1 MSKYLIENKD
11 NEVIFREIT
20 FNLEEYG
27 DGLVELT
34 KDELDQQLKEY
45 SNQDLYVSVFHQV
58 ETVNHGIQFVRN
70 RFTVDIFTDKPE
82 YKWKPIEKD
91 INLEREYFIKENL
104 TDMEVIRGDENFLTE
119 FPSLEKYLT
128 ELEFL
133 DKVRDY
139 LSKGLDVH
147 FTQYEYKWKKWK
159 LTKNEFVKGVT
170 EDGKILYR

>member
-58 ETVNHGIQFVRN
+58 ETVNHEIQFVRN
-70 RFTVDIFTDKPE
+70 RFTVDEFTGKPE

-91 INLEREYFIKENL
+91 INLEREYFINETL
-104 TDMEVIRGDENFLTE
+104 IDMEVIDGSNSFTSENKHLA
-119 FPSLEKYLT
+119 KYLT
-128 ELEFL
+128 EAEFL
-133 DKVRDY
+133 DKVRSI
-139 LSKGLDVH
+139 LNRGLKVYFVH
-147 FTQYEYKWKKWK
+147 YEYKWKKWK
-159 LTKNEFVKGVT
+159 RVLDKTVKGVT